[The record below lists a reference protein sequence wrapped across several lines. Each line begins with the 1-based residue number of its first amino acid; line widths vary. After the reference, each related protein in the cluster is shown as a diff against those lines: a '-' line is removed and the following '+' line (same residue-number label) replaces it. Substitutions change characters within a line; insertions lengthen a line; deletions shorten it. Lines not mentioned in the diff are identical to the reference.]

1 MPGLDGADAGLFGAD
16 LVGTGDDEIVL
27 GGEDD
32 IAVFAH
38 DFGVEMPEGRFSGA
52 FGELQV
58 YNSFPGGDGGD
69 GN

>member
-1 MPGLDGADAGLFGAD
+1 MDGADAGLFGAD
-16 LVGTGDDEIVL
+16 LVGAGDNQIVL

-38 DFGVEMPEGRFSGA
+38 DFGVEMPEGWFAGT

-58 YNSFPGGDGGD
+58 DDSFPRGDGGD